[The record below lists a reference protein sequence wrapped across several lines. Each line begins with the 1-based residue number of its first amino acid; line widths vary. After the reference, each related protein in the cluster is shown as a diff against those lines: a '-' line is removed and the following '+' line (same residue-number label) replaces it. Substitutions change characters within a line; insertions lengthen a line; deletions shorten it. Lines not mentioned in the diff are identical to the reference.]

1 MKTLVI
7 VRHAKSSWDNP
18 GLPDHERVLSKRGLR
33 DAPRMGARLADW
45 GPPVDRVI
53 SSSAVRALTT
63 AELITQE
70 MGLPWD
76 EIVVDENR
84 IRRIPAHH
92 VNPDPGAPALIVTR
106 VTATVVIALV
116 VVDIIALLEG
126 GSLPELDSIGPSVL
140 VVELDFRTLELPIG
154 VAEISSDDR
163 IPPRA
168 EESNAAGAVEAHH
181 VVLNYERVVL
191 GVAVEADSVVPVP
204 LG

>member
-18 GLPDHERVLSKRGLR
+18 GLPDQERPLNRRGLR

-76 EIVVDENR
+76 EIVVDE
-84 IRRIPAHH
+84 
-92 VNPDPGAPALIVTR
+92 ALYH
-106 VTATVVIALV
+106 ATVEDMLDIIQYQEDYLDGLMLFGHNPGLTYLVNDLSDLDLGNLPTCGV
-116 VVDIIALLEG
+116 VVLQFA
-126 GSLPELDSIGPSVL
+126 
-140 VVELDFRTLELPIG
+140 VEHW
-154 VAEISSDDR
+154 AEIGTAAA
-163 IPPRA
+163 ITA
-168 EESNAAGAVEAHH
+168 EIETPKKQ
-181 VVLNYERVVL
+181 R
-191 GVAVEADSVVPVP
+191 
-204 LG
+204 